1 MNRSDGAS
9 CRHFPNE
16 KPFKGVATGQTMAA
30 PTTKKAIAKAKA
42 IAKGR
47 ERDRGRARQR
57 QRDGGGSRQTTIKIE
72 INADVCIKY

>member
-30 PTTKKAIAKAKA
+30 PATTKKAIAKAKA

-47 ERDRGRARQR
+47 ERDRDGDRKRE
-57 QRDGGGSRQTTIKIE
+57 RDSETAVAAGKQQ
-72 INADVCIKY
+72 